1 MFRKKA
7 FTWSGAKRKELDSN
21 SSKVSFNFLPET
33 MLVRSSFEDDMQY
46 ASYPIISDECCR
58 TWPLL
63 WNLDFLKA
71 SQSTIM
77 VLCCHFVHATREK
90 EYFSFKCLMDWK
102 SWNVVSF
109 FKIPSLICRHKR
121 YCRLLPLPTGSFRI
135 LAFIFWGH
143 RRKSI
148 NNTPQRSVFS
158 RKVYSFFLR
167 HLRQWILLWCCL
179 RQRLDYR
186 SYSQKP
192 MKQIRME

>member
-1 MFRKKA
+1 MFWKKP

-46 ASYPIISDECCR
+46 ASYPIISDACCR

-77 VLCCHFVHATREK
+77 VLCCHFVHAAREK

-102 SWNVVSF
+102 S
-109 FKIPSLICRHKR
+109 
-121 YCRLLPLPTGSFRI
+121 
-135 LAFIFWGH
+135 
-143 RRKSI
+143 
-148 NNTPQRSVFS
+148 
-158 RKVYSFFLR
+158 
-167 HLRQWILLWCCL
+167 
-179 RQRLDYR
+179 
-186 SYSQKP
+186 
-192 MKQIRME
+192 